1 MELGAIIAGATALLG
16 VIAKWF
22 QRNGKTI
29 IAAGGAAAAGAGI
42 AAICKEKNFKKRVT
56 QIEED
61 NAIKFSQE
69 QSIEME
75 KLRKKYEENENE
87 LRKKVTEYL
96 QSQGVDV
103 SF

>member
-56 QIEED
+56 Q
-61 NAIKFSQE
+61 
-69 QSIEME
+69 
-75 KLRKKYEENENE
+75 

>member
-1 MELGAIIAGATALLG
+1 
-16 VIAKWF
+16 
-22 QRNGKTI
+22 
-29 IAAGGAAAAGAGI
+29 
-42 AAICKEKNFKKRVT
+42 
-56 QIEED
+56 
-61 NAIKFSQE
+61 
-69 QSIEME
+69 ME